1 MSIVVSVPG
10 GTDLRLDNLLLD
22 VNGTL
27 TDRGQLIDG
36 VQPRI
41 DRLRSALDI
50 HLLSADT
57 FGTLDA
63 IADQLGGPLVTRIS
77 SGQEK
82 AAYAERLGAAGC
94 AAVGNGANDH
104 LMLSTAALGIA
115 IIGPEGASARTLVAA
130 DVVTTT
136 VAAALD
142 LLLEPETLTATL
154 RS

>member
-27 TDRGQLIDG
+27 TNRGQLIDG

-63 IADQLGGPLVTRIS
+63 VAEQLGGPMVTRIS
-77 SGQEK
+77 SGKEK

-94 AAVGNGANDH
+94 AAVGNGANDQP
-104 LMLSTAALGIA
+104 MLSAVGLGIA
-115 IIGPEGASARTLVAA
+115 IIGPEAVSARTPVAA
-130 DVVTTT
+130 AVATTT
-136 VAAALD
+136 VADALE
-142 LLLEPETLTATL
+142 LILEPATLTATL
-154 RS
+154 RK